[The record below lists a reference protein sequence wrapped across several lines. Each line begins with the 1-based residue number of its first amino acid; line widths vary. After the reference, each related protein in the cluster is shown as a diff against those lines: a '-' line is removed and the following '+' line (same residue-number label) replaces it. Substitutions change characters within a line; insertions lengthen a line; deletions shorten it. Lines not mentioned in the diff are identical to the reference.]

1 MCSAAL
7 TTFGALP
14 RPVFGRLAERIASLT
29 LTSPTVLLKR
39 LPRRIL
45 ASCKPPLSRCRGP
58 DSDGRRGFRVN
69 AESVRCSNPP
79 RRTARASLKLADAVR
94 ARGWSPLGDVG
105 TGARAVIESAELN
118 WPPSTFGT
126 AGSGLRGLQRRSRS
140 IVHVVHRRDCRRSL
154 ESLDGGEI
162 GRGLG
167 NVPST
172 PSTVYR
178 RRGDGTRK
186 CSLPSPETS
195 RNAFQRDDSDNQP
208 AALGVPERQCFPM
221 PVAQHSR
228 HEEHTPWPGE
238 DAAIR
243 LPDEQ
248 HAGACRCP

>member
-1 MCSAAL
+1 MDAEDSESMPSRCPAATHDGRPPAPHSNWPMPCVL
-7 TTFGALP
+7 GAGHLLAMS
-14 RPVFGRLAERIASLT
+14 FGRCRYRST
-29 LTSPTVLLKR
+29 RGNRKCR
-39 LPRRIL
+39 L
-45 ASCKPPLSRCRGP
+45 
-58 DSDGRRGFRVN
+58 N
-69 AESVRCSNPP
+69 
-79 RRTARASLKLADAVR
+79 
-94 ARGWSPLGDVG
+94 WSP
-105 TGARAVIESAELN
+105 
-118 WPPSTFGT
+118 STLVT
-126 AGSGLRGLQRRSRS
+126 AASGLRGLQRRSRS

-195 RNAFQRDDSDNQP
+195 RNAFQRDGSNNRP
-208 AALGVPERQCFPM
+208 KALGVPERQCFPM

-228 HEEHTPWPGE
+228 HDEHTPWPGE

-248 HAGACRCP
+248 HAGACRCS